1 MILFPPAKINLGLNV
16 LYKRDDGYHEIESCM
31 IAIPF
36 YDVLEIIPAEVF
48 SFQQTG
54 KTVACDQED
63 NLCVKAYRLLASN
76 YSLPNNVAIHL
87 RKEIPMGAGLG
98 GGSADASYVVRGLVA
113 LFNLGISED
122 DQRELV
128 AQLGSDC
135 PFFISEKPQI
145 ATGRGEILQPINV
158 NLSAYFLKIINPGI
172 HIGTKEAYD
181 GIQFSDN
188 SISISAILAQP
199 IEHWKAQLK
208 NDFERTV
215 FKNHPTLAQ
224 IKASLYEEGAIY
236 AAMSGSGST
245 LFGIFKEE
253 PKLTFSHE
261 NYLECIMPF
270 A

>member
-16 LYKRDDGYHEIESCM
+16 LFKREDAFHEIESCM
-31 IAIPF
+31 LAIPF
-36 YDVLEIIPAEVF
+36 CDVLEIVPAETF
-48 SFQQTG
+48 EFHQSGITIAG
-54 KTVACDQED
+54 DSED
-63 NLCVKAYRLLASN
+63 NLCVKAYRLMKKKYTIPPVSI
-76 YSLPNNVAIHL
+76 YL
-87 RKEIPMGAGLG
+87 RKIIPMGAGLG
-98 GGSADASYVVRGLVA
+98 GGSADASYVVKGLVA

-122 DQRELV
+122 EQRELV

-158 NLSAYFLKIINPGI
+158 DLTAYFLKIINPGI
-172 HIGTKEAYD
+172 HIGTKEAYK

-188 SISISAILAQP
+188 SISISAILAEP
-199 IEHWKAQLK
+199 IEQWKAQLK

-215 FKNHPTLAQ
+215 FKKHPTLAQ
-224 IKASLYEEGAIY
+224 IKASLYEDGAIY

-261 NYLECIMPF
+261 NYLELIMPF